1 VLAIFSVI
9 AALAGITFG
18 RFADRL
24 GRRRMAIA
32 GLAAM
37 AFASAAGA
45 TVTNIPALLATRV
58 VEGVGFIA
66 MAVSIPPLLASV
78 ATTPADRRLALG
90 LWSSYIPMGSA
101 IVLLA
106 APLVIAFGGWRTLW
120 LGAAGAA
127 ALAACAIA
135 ASVRGANEP
144 AAIREPFWAGA
155 RTVIAAGAPLVA
167 GIAFGAYAASYFI
180 LVGFLPTILVA
191 SGRGVGVA
199 ALLTLIVV
207 VANGLG
213 NISGGIASRRF
224 ARVPVLVVGAGILGA
239 GGALEYLTGLP
250 LWLRVGAA
258 SIAAYA
264 GGLIPGTLTAA
275 LPQLSPA
282 PRLIATT
289 QGVVLQCSNIGQLV
303 GPVAVAALGAARG
316 GPPGSVV
323 MLVLAAIGIAAAL
336 SLRPDRLR

>member
-1 VLAIFSVI
+1 MI

-32 GLAAM
+32 GLGAM
-37 AFASAAGA
+37 ALASAAGA
-45 TVTNIPALLATRV
+45 TVTSIPALLATRV

-120 LGAAGAA
+120 LDAAGGA
-127 ALAACAIA
+127 ALAAVAIA
-135 ASVRGANEP
+135 LGVHRASEP
-144 AAIREPFWAGA
+144 AAIHEPFWTGA
-155 RTVIAAGAPLVA
+155 RTVIAARAPLIA

-180 LVGFLPTILVA
+180 VVGFLPAMLVA
-191 SGRGVGVA
+191 SGRGVGAA
-199 ALLTLIVV
+199 ALLTFIVV

-224 ARVPVLVVGAGILGA
+224 ARRPVLVAGAAILGS

-250 LWLRVGAA
+250 LWLRVGAGA
-258 SIAAYA
+258 IAAYA

-289 QGVVLQCSNIGQLV
+289 QGVVLQCSNVGQLV

-316 GPPGSVV
+316 GLPGSMV
-323 MLVLAAIGIAAAL
+323 LLTLAAIGIAAAF
-336 SLRPDRLR
+336 SLKAGPSASS